1 MAEESK
7 EDAQDRL
14 DAELIEAAVL
24 SKLPENCGKIRGVR
38 ITTGDGSV
46 VTALFMDGRCLGI
59 ILDER
64 RKDGE
69 PI

>member
-1 MAEESK
+1 M
-7 EDAQDRL
+7 
-14 DAELIEAAVL
+14 AVL